1 MNTNNF
7 SQDELDKFDQFAKD
21 WWDPHGSMRPLHLL
35 NPLRC
40 EYVQKHCSLSSK
52 TLLDVGC
59 GAGLFAEALTKQKA
73 IVTAIDMSEGALKVA
88 SEHATEHNLNI
99 TYTKSTAENFAQIH
113 PNHFDIITCMEML
126 EHVPDPSTIIQAC
139 ATAAKPGAKL
149 FFSTINRN
157 WQSYL
162 KAILGAEYLLRL
174 LPRGTHH
181 YDKFIRPSEL
191 DRWARDA
198 GLKLVD
204 LTGVSYNP
212 LTEKFKQ
219 TNDVSVNYLCCYTKE
234 IT

>member
-1 MNTNNF
+1 MNNDNF
-7 SQDELDKFDQFAKD
+7 SQDELDKFDHFAKD

-40 EYVQKHCSLSSK
+40 DYVQQHCKLPGS

-59 GAGLFAEALTKQKA
+59 GAGLFSEALAKQRA

-88 SEHATEHNLNI
+88 SEHAHANQLKI
-99 TYTKSTAENFAQIH
+99 TYTRCTAEDFAQQH
-113 PNHFDIITCMEML
+113 PQQFDVITCMEML
-126 EHVPDPSTIIQAC
+126 EHVPDPSAIIQAC
-139 ATAAKPGAKL
+139 ADAATPGATL
-149 FFSTINRN
+149 FFSTINRS
-157 WQSYL
+157 WQAYL
-162 KAILGAEYLLRL
+162 KAIIGAEYVLRL

-191 DRWARDA
+191 DRWARAA

-212 LTEKFKQ
+212 LTETFKH
-219 TNDVSVNYLCCYTKE
+219 TSDVSVNYLCCYSKE
-234 IT
+234 A